1 MKRSLIFIFLIA
13 LVQIVAAQDINYT
26 RKLIDTLASGSMH
39 GRGYAFNGDNIAAEF
54 IENEFKSMNLKP
66 FGNDFR
72 QYYTLPMN
80 VLDGNVGLSF
90 HGNNLIPGKDFVV
103 WAASPDVK
111 GEFEVVQVK
120 ITKAKK
126 LRNLYKLQGH
136 AGNKVIVI
144 DKTGVTDKKVLNA
157 LDSLRYYNF
166 LHAKGLIF
174 VSDKKP
180 MWSVMIGFKPR
191 GWAVYDVKNTD
202 ILKAKKVTVEV
213 ESTFVENYRTS
224 NVAAFVKGKVQPDTF
239 LIVTAHYDH
248 LGQMGDD
255 AIFPGANDNASGT
268 SMVLDLAKH
277 FSQYENRPD
286 YSIAFVLF
294 SGEEAGLK
302 GSNYF
307 ADHFPVSYYSVKS
320 LVNLDMVGTGSD
332 GVTVV
337 NGTIFTDIFNR
348 FDSINKVQNYV
359 KEVKARG
366 ESCNSDHCPFSKK
379 GIPSVFI
386 YSMGKEFTEY
396 HNVDDVSYRLPLTD
410 YEDIFRLVHD
420 FLISCSPK

>member
-1 MKRSLIFIFLIA
+1 MKNVFLFILLIFISGYTG
-13 LVQIVAAQDINYT
+13 AQDINYA
-26 RKLIDTLASGSMH
+26 RKLIDTLASDSMH

-66 FGNDFR
+66 FCADYR
-72 QYYTLPMN
+72 QYYNMPMN
-80 VLDGNVGLSF
+80 VLDGKAELAYDNKK
-90 HGNNLIPGKDFVV
+90 LIAGKDFVV
-103 WAASPDVK
+103 WAASPDIN
-111 GEFEVVQVK
+111 GQYEVVHVK
-120 ITKAKK
+120 IKKEKK
-126 LRNLYKLQGH
+126 LNNLFKLQGQVN
-136 AGNKVIVI
+136 NKIVVI
-144 DKTGVTDKKVLNA
+144 DKTGITDKKVLNA
-157 LDSLRYYNF
+157 LDSLKYYNF
-166 LHAKGLIF
+166 LKAKGLIF

-191 GWAVYDVKNTD
+191 GWAVIDVNNTD
-202 ILKAKKVTVEV
+202 ILKAEKISLNI
-213 ESTFVENYRTS
+213 ESTFNENYRTS
-224 NVAAFVKGKVQPDTF
+224 NVAAYVKGKKQPDTF

-248 LGQMGDD
+248 LGQMGDE

-286 YSIAFVLF
+286 YSIAFILF

-302 GSNYF
+302 GSNYM

-337 NGTIFTDIFNR
+337 NGTIFNDIFNR
-348 FDSINKVQNYV
+348 FDSINKLHNYV

-396 HNVDDVSYRLPLTD
+396 HNVDDVSYRIPLTD

-420 FLISCSPK
+420 FLMTYTPN

>member
-1 MKRSLIFIFLIA
+1 MKNVFLLIFLLLMTGYA
-13 LVQIVAAQDINYT
+13 GAQDINYA
-26 RKLIDTLASGSMH
+26 RKLIDTLASASMH
-39 GRGYAFNGDNIAAEF
+39 GRGYAYNGDNIAAEF
-54 IENEFKSMNLKP
+54 IENEFRSMNLKP
-66 FGNDFR
+66 FCADYR
-72 QYYTLPMN
+72 QYYNMPMN
-80 VLDGNVGLSF
+80 VLDGNVTLSF
-90 HGNNLIPGKDFVV
+90 DGIKLTPGKDFVV
-103 WAASPDVK
+103 WAASPDVN
-111 GEFEVVQVK
+111 GEYDVLHVK
-120 ITKAKK
+120 ISKAKK
-126 LRNLYKLQGH
+126 LRNLYNLQGK

-157 LDSLRYYNF
+157 LDSLKYYNF

-191 GWAVYDVKNTD
+191 GWAVFDVNNTD
-202 ILKAKKVTVEV
+202 ILKAGKISINV
-213 ESTFVENYRTS
+213 ESTFNENYRTS
-224 NVAAFVKGKVQPDTF
+224 NVAAYVKGKKQPDTF

-248 LGQMGDD
+248 LGQMGDE

-277 FSQYENRPD
+277 FSQYENQPD
-286 YSIAFVLF
+286 YSIAFILF

-302 GSNYF
+302 GSNYM
-307 ADHFPVSYYSVKS
+307 ADHFPVSFYSVKS

-337 NGTIFTDIFNR
+337 NGTIFTDLFNR
-348 FDSINKVQNYV
+348 FDSINKVHNYV

-396 HNVDDVSYRLPLTD
+396 HNVDDVSYRIPLTD

-420 FLISCSPK
+420 FLMTYTPN